1 MCKARNQKKNS
12 KVGVVCCGVEGV
24 YFPSLQLLANELGKG
39 GKQAPMQFVNLSD
52 LQVDNTWSEGIFF
65 SKAYTFGEEEVA
77 YAQLSPQ
84 ETFEKGEEQTLSDS
98 VKSADES
105 EYEFSQIQRD
115 SIDTKQL
122 DE

>member
-1 MCKARNQKKNS
+1 MQARFNFELSHSETMCKARNQKKNS

-39 GKQAPMQFVNLSD
+39 GK
-52 LQVDNTWSEGIFF
+52 
-65 SKAYTFGEEEVA
+65 
-77 YAQLSPQ
+77 PQ